1 MINDYASL
9 QSAVASWLAR
19 ADLTGQIPDLIQMAE
34 LRIQDDIEAVDQLV
48 TVSFTPSTGEYGL
61 PSDFDEV
68 VSLSYNSGGI
78 YTPIF
83 PLTIADGQRMDTAAL
98 PVGYFIDAVPAPL
111 YPDLPPTLSLRIV
124 GGSDQECQ
132 MTYKKSFPA
141 LSVTNT
147 ANWLLLQRPNIYLY
161 ATLLEAAPFLQDDAR
176 IQVWAAGYQTAMEA
190 FNRKGMSK
198 RYGANS
204 RQRVDFHAP

>member
-19 ADLTGQIPDLIQMAE
+19 ADLTGSIPDLIQMAE
-34 LRIQDDIEAVDQLV
+34 LRIQDDVEAVDQLL
-48 TVSFTPSTGEYGL
+48 TVDFTPSAGQYQL
-61 PSDFDEV
+61 PTDYDEV
-68 VSLSYNSGGI
+68 VSLSYVSGGQ
-78 YTPIF
+78 YNPIF
-83 PLTIADGQRMDTAAL
+83 PMTLSDGQRMDTAAL
-98 PVGYFIDAVPAPL
+98 PVGYFITAVAAPFN
-111 YPDLPPTLSLRIV
+111 PDLPPTVFLQIV
-124 GGSDQECQ
+124 GGSDQECRL
-132 MTYKKSFPA
+132 TYKKAFPA

-147 ANWLLLQRPNIYLY
+147 TNWMLLQRPNIYLY

-198 RYGANS
+198 RFGADS
-204 RQRVDFHAP
+204 RQRVDFNAP